1 MATPKRAI
9 DRAERAIQ
17 DKFEVLPQQLPD
29 GRFVIISPK
38 AIHVANTE
46 QCSCGDFKFQ
56 KAENRKPC
64 KHMIRLGAS
73 PVTEIQSAPVIDIAT
88 RKAIN

>member
-1 MATPKRAI
+1 MATAKRTI
-9 DRAERAIQ
+9 DKTQRAAQ
-17 DKFEVLPQQLPD
+17 DSFQVLPQVLPD

-38 AIHVANTE
+38 AIHLANIE
-46 QCSCGDFKFQ
+46 QCSCGDYRFQ

-73 PVTEIQSAPVIDIAT
+73 PVTEIQNASVIDIVT

>member
-9 DRAERAIQ
+9 DKTQRAAQ
-17 DKFEVLPQQLPD
+17 DNFQVLPQMLPD

-38 AIHVANTE
+38 GIHVGNAE
-46 QCSCGDFKFQ
+46 GCSCGDYRFQ
-56 KAENRKPC
+56 KADNRKPC

-73 PVTEIQSAPVIDIAT
+73 PAMEIQSATVIDIAT